1 MIFSIQKIYVVF
13 ILFFASILGA
23 CSIETAK
30 APSSSE
36 LVILSDYL
44 LPKDTVLFSQ
54 FSKNRNVSVKII
66 ATETDKIVGL
76 MRNNGFNTK
85 GDIIMVK
92 SLLDINRL
100 NQRDILHNIDFSK
113 ELVLPE
119 HDQSNWS
126 RNFLAY
132 GYDPFVFANSKYA
145 LLNTYA
151 DLKRLPFVSNISERN
166 IPVVLS
172 PVIKKFSKM
181 QANTWIK
188 KFARNRISIDSLA
201 RINNDS
207 IRLRLPILTTYSDF
221 RINKDSVLNYS
232 HRRLKLSNNSS
243 KGTFYN
249 LRTIAILKHAQNYS
263 EAREFSMFYLKKKN
277 NISLNK
283 KLSTIPI
290 YYPETQ
296 FKRYKTNT
304 SELIQYYTTIER
316 ILSKLK

>member
-1 MIFSIQKIYVVF
+1 MC
-13 ILFFASILGA
+13 ASILGA
-23 CSIETAK
+23 CTIETAK
-30 APSSSE
+30 APSSKE

-44 LPKDTVLFSQ
+44 QPKDTILFSQ
-54 FSKNRNVSVKII
+54 FSKARNVSLKII
-66 ATETDKIVGL
+66 ASETDKIVGL

-113 ELVLPE
+113 ELSRPE
-119 HDQSNWS
+119 HNQSNWS
-126 RNFLAY
+126 INFIAY

-151 DLKRLPFVSNISERN
+151 DLKRISFVSNISERS

-172 PVIKKFSKM
+172 PVIKKFSKTE
-181 QANTWIK
+181 ANKWIK
-188 KFARNRISIDSLA
+188 KFVGNRISVDSLA
-201 RINNDS
+201 KIKSDS
-207 IRLRLPILTTYSDF
+207 VRLRLPILTTYNDY
-221 RINKDSVLNYS
+221 IVNKDSILNYS
-232 HRRLKLSNNSS
+232 QRRLKLSNNSS

-249 LRTIAILKHAQNYS
+249 LRTFAIVKNAQNYS
-263 EAREFSMFYLKKKN
+263 TAKDFALYYLKKGD

-290 YYPETQ
+290 YYPEAQ

-316 ILSKLK
+316 MLSKLK

>member
-13 ILFFASILGA
+13 ILFCASIMGA

-66 ATETDKIVGL
+66 TTETDKIVGL

-304 SELIQYYTTIER
+304 SELVQYYTTIER